1 MLWLTDSC
9 DLERASGPLLELAK
23 DVADVDETL
32 PPTTHNAVVAGIV
45 QLHNDALLMTQH
57 LSSLDIQTY
66 LSPRD
71 FLDFISHYTIVLA
84 EKRHQLEEQQ
94 LHLNIGLDKLRATE
108 EQVATLQASLVLRT
122 RS

>member
-1 MLWLTDSC
+1 M
-9 DLERASGPLLELAK
+9 
-23 DVADVDETL
+23 ADVDETS
-32 PPTTHNAVVAGIV
+32 PPNTHNAVVAGIV

-84 EKRHQLEEQQ
+84 EKRHQLDLWEAA
-94 LHLNIGLDKLRATE
+94 LSDANAP
-108 EQVATLQASLVLRT
+108 VARG
-122 RS
+122 RSTT